1 MAETFKIKRGAT
13 SPSLV
18 YRVTALSA
26 PGATAIF
33 RMQDA
38 GTKEV
43 YITAGN
49 TTLTVDGDDLLFQY
63 DWGDGETDMG
73 GEFEAEFVLTY
84 AGGATEKLPNEDFI
98 NIIIGEDV

>member
-26 PGATAIF
+26 PGATAVF

-38 GTKEV
+38 GTKDV
-43 YITAGN
+43 YITAGAV
-49 TTLTVDGDDLLFQY
+49 TLTEDGDDLLFQY
-63 DWGDGETDMG
+63 NWDSDDTDMQ
-73 GEFEAEFVLTY
+73 GEYEAEFVLTY
-84 AGGATEKLPNEDFI
+84 SGGAVEKFPNDEFI
-98 NIIIGEDV
+98 AVTVGEDV